1 VLLIHHFLKKVQ
13 LLKGDADEAETKMIN
28 DCGFMRAV
36 GMILWAV
43 RHVFTEGKYGVSQLC
58 SVMSSGSNKSFKAAM
73 HMIAYMLQRSERGI
87 RFNANGNTI
96 PFGMFDASN
105 KLHPENSCAHAGYC
119 VMWMGGPVASWSK
132 RLRHIGHSSEHN
144 EFMCMAALTK
154 WLIWMRQMLAEIN
167 FTEQLAKPTL
177 MFGDNVNANK
187 LCKEHFVST
196 GNQYI
201 YSTYHLSREARDLGF
216 VDVKWV
222 KSEMNISDLFTK
234 ALSHQKLNNE
244 DVGLLKYLLGY
255 ADMNQY
261 RIFLES
267 ILDIDAN
274 KAMQ

>member
-1 VLLIHHFLKKVQ
+1 
-13 LLKGDADEAETKMIN
+13 
-28 DCGFMRAV
+28 
-36 GMILWAV
+36 
-43 RHVFTEGKYGVSQLC
+43 
-58 SVMSSGSNKSFKAAM
+58 
-73 HMIAYMLQRSERGI
+73 
-87 RFNANGNTI
+87 
-96 PFGMFDASN
+96 
-105 KLHPENSCAHAGYC
+105 
-119 VMWMGGPVASWSK
+119 
-132 RLRHIGHSSEHN
+132 
-144 EFMCMAALTK
+144 
-154 WLIWMRQMLAEIN
+154 
-167 FTEQLAKPTL
+167 